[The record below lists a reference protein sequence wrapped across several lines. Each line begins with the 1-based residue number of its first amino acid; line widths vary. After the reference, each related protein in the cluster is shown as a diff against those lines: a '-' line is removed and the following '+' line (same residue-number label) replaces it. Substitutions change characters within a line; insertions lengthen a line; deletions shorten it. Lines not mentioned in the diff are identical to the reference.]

1 MAQKPWILLWGRNAK
16 MQIYQHFGINTV
28 PPSCNIIKNETQAQ
42 VVFVRI
48 LWVFTVGI
56 FIKSQTL

>member
-1 MAQKPWILLWGRNAK
+1 MAQKPWILSWGRNAK

-28 PPSCNIIKNETQAQ
+28 PPSCNVIKNETQAQ

-48 LWVFTVGI
+48 L
-56 FIKSQTL
+56 